1 MIDVGVLMS
10 FQSTYLVRRKSL
22 KKIYCSLKEI
32 WNLLLGLVVGIAR
45 WVKGADACAVLAP
58 LMLPEGVVIV
68 VVVLPVGLH
77 VVEQRRLAK
86 GGQDTG
92 DIGVGAA
99 GVAVGIV
106 RAVTV
111 IRPQTMN
118 GP

>member
-1 MIDVGVLMS
+1 MCRAC
-10 FQSTYLVRRKSL
+10 STHAARRSH
-22 KKIYCSLKEI
+22 II
-32 WNLLLGLVVGIAR
+32 
-45 WVKGADACAVLAP
+45 
-58 LMLPEGVVIV
+58 
-68 VVVLPVGLH
+68 VVVLPVGLD
-77 VVEQRRLAK
+77 VAEQSRLAE